1 MIIIIA
7 ALDRN
12 YAIGDKDKMPW
23 WIPEEYQQFL
33 NFIKDQSVIMGRK
46 TWEVFS
52 KDLPS
57 RRNFVISRTERNYE
71 RAVVVNSLN
80 DALQQAQ
87 QFPEDVFIAGGASV
101 YSQAM
106 LVVDK
111 MYLSWIKGDFSGDA
125 WFPEFDKQDW
135 QVERR
140 IDHKAFEFVVYSRI
154 LRNP

>member
-101 YSQAM
+101 YAQAM
-106 LVVDK
+106 LVADK